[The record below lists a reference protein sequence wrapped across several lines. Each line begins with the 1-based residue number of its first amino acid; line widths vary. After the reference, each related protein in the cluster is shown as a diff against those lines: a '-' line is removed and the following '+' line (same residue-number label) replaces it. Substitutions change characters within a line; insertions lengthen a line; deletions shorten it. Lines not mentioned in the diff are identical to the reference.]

1 MKRNHLA
8 FLMAAVMML
17 MCIFV
22 IAPTVHAET
31 PTEAPTEVPAE
42 APTDAPTEAPT
53 DAPADE
59 PSNKPTE
66 KPSFITWVLTHI
78 IRFFKWL
85 LAYLNL

>member
-22 IAPTVHAET
+22 IAPAVHAES
-31 PTEAPTEVPAE
+31 PTE

-59 PSNKPTE
+59 PSNNPTE